1 MAQEYSF
8 LMKDLQASLEEVGL
22 LCNECTCILLL
33 DCLIGYLVEVGPWSG
48 GGAVSEGGA
57 GGGEG
62 TAEGEGS
69 SCFQNFIKLNAIS
82 PTSFL
87 QCCLHCVTLSLQQL
101 ILWVWLKSCEHI
113 KSAHTFCA

>member
-69 SCFQNFIKLNAIS
+69 SCFQNFIKLNAICPTPFPSVLS
-82 PTSFL
+82 PL
-87 QCCLHCVTLSLQQL
+87 C
-101 ILWVWLKSCEHI
+101 
-113 KSAHTFCA
+113 HTFSAATHSVGVAEIM